1 MEILLIDIGA
11 LALFLGYIALVYWH
25 GTSHDADPATRK
37 VAESDALLRRYGIP
51 PDYLER
57 DSTTARSARS
67 SVEIG
72 QLSSQLLQY
81 ASISAPFLMS
91 KISSPREYPGCTRSC
106 PHFGHSEE
114 KRHGSLIS

>member
-1 MEILLIDIGA
+1 MNPPEISA
-11 LALFLGYIALVYWH
+11 
-25 GTSHDADPATRK
+25 GTGLPGLPQ
-37 VAESDALLRRYGIP
+37 VGFESAR
-51 PDYLER
+51 
-57 DSTTARSARS
+57 ARSARS

-72 QLSSQLLQY
+72 QPSSQLLQY

>member
-25 GTSHDADPATRK
+25 GISHDADPATRK

-72 QLSSQLLQY
+72 QRASQPMQY
-81 ASISAPFLMS
+81 ASISAPE
-91 KISSPREYPGCTRSC
+91 SSS
-106 PHFGHSEE
+106 SA
-114 KRHGSLIS
+114 SSSAA